1 MTKAISHSVRHAQV
15 PGTWACFSRVD
26 HLALAAALLAPLV
39 PQAASHAQAS
49 AATRAAA
56 PRASRTEPRAPL
68 PAPPPISR
76 EFRGVWVVSVN
87 NGDWPS
93 RPGLPAWQQQ
103 TELLAILDR
112 AAALRLNAVVLQ
124 VRPAFDALYASPY
137 EPWSEY
143 LTGQMGRAPEPRW
156 DPLAFAVAE
165 AHRRGLELHAWF
177 NPYRARH
184 KSHVGEPASTHVSRT
199 NPALAHEYDGYVWMD
214 PGEPAV
220 RRATVRVLTDV
231 ARRYDVDGIH
241 IDDYFYP
248 YPTTDSLTRERRD
261 FPDSASWNRY
271 RGAGGTLA
279 RDDWRRRNVDQLI
292 RQLGDSIHAAK
303 PWVKFGVSPFG
314 IWRPGYPAQI
324 KGFDAYS
331 LLYADARNWLQRG
344 WVDYLTPQ
352 LYWATTD
359 TAHAYGALLD
369 WWLAQNTRGRHL
381 WPGNNIGRVGG
392 RPPNAW
398 PVAEVL
404 EQIRLTRTAPGATG
418 NVLFSMGPLLR
429 NREGLA
435 DSLVGGPYAEP
446 ALVPRTPWLRGAP
459 PAPAPA
465 ARVVRDPVTGDVVL
479 TLAPRAAARSKA
491 RSPWLWT
498 VRVLGADGAWRS
510 EVLPGA
516 TRTRVLGGA
525 GDQVPQRVVV
535 TAVDRLGKEGTAVEA
550 VPQAR
555 APIRVRKEQPPR

>member
-1 MTKAISHSVRHAQV
+1 MTKTDSHLARHAQV
-15 PGTWACFSRVD
+15 PGTWACFSRAALV
-26 HLALAAALLAPLV
+26 ALAAAALLSPRAFLAQGAPRV
-39 PQAASHAQAS
+39 P
-49 AATRAAA
+49 RAARST
-56 PRASRTEPRAPL
+56 PEP
-68 PAPPPISR
+68 PPPIRR
-76 EFRGVWVVSVN
+76 EFRGVWVVSVA

-124 VRPAFDALYASPY
+124 VRPAADALYASPY

-184 KSHVGEPASTHVSRT
+184 RSHVGDPASTHVSRT
-199 NPALAHEYDGYVWMD
+199 RPALAREYGGYVWLD
-214 PGEPAV
+214 PGEAEV

-248 YPTTDSLTRERRD
+248 YPEIDSLTGQRLE
-261 FPDSASWNRY
+261 FPDGASWERY
-271 RGAGGTLA
+271 RRGGGALA
-279 RDDWRRRNVDQLI
+279 RDDWRRRNVDLLI
-292 RQLGDSIHAAK
+292 RELGDSIHAAK

-314 IWRPGYPAQI
+314 IWRPGNPAQI
-324 KGFDAYS
+324 KGFDAYA
-331 LLYADARNWLQRG
+331 LLYADARGWLQRG

-369 WWLAQNTRGRHL
+369 WWSAQNARGRHL
-381 WPGNNIGRVGG
+381 WPGNNVGNVNA
-392 RPPNAW
+392 RAKAW

-418 NVLFSMGPLLR
+418 NVLFSMAPLLR
-429 NREGLA
+429 NVAGLA
-435 DSLVGGPYAEP
+435 DSLGRGPYAEP
-446 ALVPRTPWLRGAP
+446 ALVPATPWLRGAP
-459 PAPAPA
+459 RAAAPA
-465 ARVVRDPVTGDVVL
+465 AARVSRDPVTGDLVL
-479 TLAPRAAARSKA
+479 SIATRAKA
-491 RSPWLWT
+491 RAPWLWT

-516 TRTRVLGGA
+516 MRTHVVGGA
-525 GDQVPQRVVV
+525 GEGVPERVVV
-535 TAVDRLGKEGTAVEA
+535 TAVDRLGKESAPVDAAVVSRPA
-550 VPQAR
+550 
-555 APIRVRKEQPPR
+555 IRVRKE